1 MICQALR
8 ISIFNSFHSVTR
20 ITYNVH
26 KILQGVP
33 KKWAQS
39 DPKWPRPSE
48 RTWMAQSGPKWPKI
62 PASHHSPQNFKSTFF
77 LGHPVCPIIAR
88 PCLLHIRSKRKGAK
102 GIPQSFTLCQVLIF
116 QSGFLLHLSPSI
128 WSPHNIFHAG

>member
-33 KKWAQS
+33 KKWARS

-77 LGHPVCPIIAR
+77 LGHPVVFLLVLVDKQLTNCLR
-88 PCLLHIRSKRKGAK
+88 LCLLFFGLTHSCKSPASPNSYKQNIKIKRR
-102 GIPQSFTLCQVLIF
+102 
-116 QSGFLLHLSPSI
+116 
-128 WSPHNIFHAG
+128 HNLNKKFF

>member
-33 KKWAQS
+33 KKWARS

-77 LGHPVCPIIAR
+77 LGHPVYTRI
-88 PCLLHIRSKRKGAK
+88 SKHE
-102 GIPQSFTLCQVLIF
+102 
-116 QSGFLLHLSPSI
+116 SGFFDNEPTIDALLEQLRMELALFCVKI
-128 WSPHNIFHAG
+128 GRTRDLL

>member
-33 KKWAQS
+33 KKWARS

-48 RTWMAQSGPKWPKI
+48 RTWMAQSGPKFRP
-62 PASHHSPQNFKSTFF
+62 
-77 LGHPVCPIIAR
+77 PIIALKILKVHFFWDTLYSSVQQHR
-88 PCLLHIRSKRKGAK
+88 RVLTVLRSPERLGGGKLSSRVS
-102 GIPQSFTLCQVLIF
+102 PDHWWRLIF
-116 QSGFLLHLSPSI
+116 RSLSPNNTLIVFQST
-128 WSPHNIFHAG
+128 SS